1 MVKDIR
7 SKKLKKET
15 DTETE
20 KKKLNKAPERRDG
33 GNNLRKETWL
43 RDWGKEQDKKSE
55 RNTIVG
61 RWR

>member
-1 MVKDIR
+1 MVKSIR

-20 KKKLNKAPERRDG
+20 KKKLDKEPER
-33 GNNLRKETWL
+33 

>member
-1 MVKDIR
+1 MVKSIR

-33 GNNLRKETWL
+33 GKACVRKPGKGIEGRSKTRNLRET
-43 RDWGKEQDKKSE
+43 R
-55 RNTIVG
+55 
-61 RWR
+61 